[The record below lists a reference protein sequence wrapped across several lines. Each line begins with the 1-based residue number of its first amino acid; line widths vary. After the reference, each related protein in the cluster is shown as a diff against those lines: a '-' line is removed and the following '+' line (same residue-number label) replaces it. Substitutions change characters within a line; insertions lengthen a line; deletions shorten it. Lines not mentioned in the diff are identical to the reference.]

1 MSLLVLLDSSYHP
14 PGQPPLPST
23 VLNWIEVLAAAL
35 PTSWREVSGDRVPTS
50 WNEVV
55 FR

>member
-14 PGQPPLPST
+14 PGQPPLPPT
-23 VLNWIEVLAAAL
+23 EINWIEVQAAAL
-35 PTSWREVSGDRVPTS
+35 PTSWREVSADRVPTAWS
-50 WNEVV
+50 EVV